1 MKPPR
6 EAIRNFADG
15 MEDTLK
21 KYDDIKGTDGW
32 RDQVHTIDYLR
43 NMLQKKVA
51 AFHQNCFNLEPVKVK
66 QDCIH
71 IANYAMMIFDRLEIQ
86 QGIVP
91 EE

>member
-1 MKPPR
+1 MNRPR
-6 EAIRNFADG
+6 EAVRNFADG
-15 MEDTLK
+15 METVLNKHDK
-21 KYDDIKGTDGW
+21 VKGELGW
-32 RDQVHTIDYLR
+32 RDSSCTIDHLR
-43 NMLQKKVA
+43 NLLQKKVA
-51 AFHQNCFNLEPVKVK
+51 AFHQNCFNLEPMKVK